1 MMRRIHMH
9 RRCFVPLAVGI
20 ALALPLMAGELK
32 LGKPLDIKTAT
43 PITEILAN
51 PEKYLGKDVMIEGE
65 ITSVCQKQG
74 CWIDVRGASSPEV
87 MRVKVNDGE
96 IVFPKD
102 SAGKKVAAQGRV
114 EKMVLTREQLVEQ
127 LKHDAQESG
136 KKADLSSVTGG
147 ATIYRI
153 KGQGA
158 IIK

>member
-1 MMRRIHMH
+1 MH
-9 RRCFVPLAVGI
+9 KSCFAFLAVGVV
-20 ALALPLMAGELK
+20 LALPLMAAELK

-43 PITEILAN
+43 PITDILAN

-65 ITSVCQKQG
+65 ITNVCQNQG
-74 CWIDVRGASSPEV
+74 CWIDVKDASSAEV
-87 MRVKVNDGE
+87 MQVKVNDGE

-114 EKMVLTREQLVEQ
+114 EKMVLTKEQYIEK

-136 KKADLSSVTGG
+136 RKVDLTKVTGG
-147 ATIYRI
+147 ATIYHL

-158 IIK
+158 VIK